1 MIRISDL
8 ARREVVN
15 VNDGRRL
22 GLIEDL
28 ELDLEQGTVR
38 AVIIPSTG
46 YFWGKIF
53 RSRDY
58 VILWEKIVKIGIDT
72 VLVDF
77 PLESYPVSRRGG

>member
-28 ELDLEQGTVR
+28 ELDLEQGTVK
-38 AVIIPSTG
+38 AVIIPSTS
-46 YFWGKIF
+46 YPWGKMF

-58 VILWEKIVKIGIDT
+58 VVLWEKIVKIGIDT

-77 PLESYPVSRRGG
+77 PLESYDSGRRG

>member
-15 VNDGRRL
+15 VNDGKRL

-28 ELDLEQGTVR
+28 ELDLEQGMVK
-38 AVIIPSTG
+38 AVIIPSAG
-46 YFWGKIF
+46 YIWGKVF
-53 RSRDY
+53 RGRDY
-58 VILWEKIVKIGIDT
+58 IILWEKIIKIGIDT

-77 PLESYPVSRRGG
+77 PLDGYGYSRKI